1 MIKINGNEV
10 IVEAE
15 QGKEYS
21 KFLWE
26 VADLMSS
33 RFSIIALN
41 KKKSKVDYEKMEKIK
56 AGSQELL
63 LMQCDNEMDYL
74 KIIDELSS
82 NLIHDFYL
90 IINSSIKTIKSEIE
104 EADDFEI
111 SEWISKKYPKTIH
124 VSENGFRIDL
134 ETFSNY
140 AFQIERIVGRFN
152 K

>member
-1 MIKINGNEV
+1 MIKINCNEV
-10 IVEAE
+10 IVESE
-15 QGKEYS
+15 QGKDYA

-33 RFSIIALN
+33 RFSIIAVN
-41 KKKSKVDYEKMEKIK
+41 KKKSKVDYEKMEKTK

-63 LMQCDNEMDYL
+63 LMQCDNEMDYS
-74 KIIDELSS
+74 KIINELSS

-90 IINSSIKTIKSEIE
+90 VINSSIKTIKPEIE
-104 EADDFEI
+104 ETDDF
-111 SEWISKKYPKTIH
+111 SAEWISKKYPKTIH
-124 VSENGFRIDL
+124 VLENGFAIDL
-134 ETFSNY
+134 NNFSNY

>member
-1 MIKINGNEV
+1 MIKISGNEV

-15 QGKEYS
+15 QGKDYA

-56 AGSQELL
+56 VGSQELL
-63 LMQCDNEMDYL
+63 LMQCDNGIDYS
-74 KIIDELSS
+74 KIINELSS
-82 NLIHDFYL
+82 NLIHEFYL
-90 IINSSIKTIKSEIE
+90 VINSSIKTIKPELE
-104 EADDFEI
+104 EANDLSFEDI
-111 SEWISKKYPKTIH
+111 NEKYPKTIH
-124 VSENGFRIDL
+124 VLEDGFKIDL